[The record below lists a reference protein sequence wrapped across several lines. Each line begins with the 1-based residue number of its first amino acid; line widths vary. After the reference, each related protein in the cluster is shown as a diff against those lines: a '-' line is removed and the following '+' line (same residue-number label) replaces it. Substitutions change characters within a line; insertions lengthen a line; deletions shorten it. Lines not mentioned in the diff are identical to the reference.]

1 MNTLKGFQFRWRLL
15 LILLAVALLAALA
28 VASQTM
34 SVQVKSGQVRKSPTF
49 LGPVIAK
56 FAYGDRVQI
65 LTQQGAWYQVALP
78 SGNGQG
84 WMHTSAL
91 TEKKIVLK
99 AGAMDVSQAASSDE
113 LALAGKGFNQQVEN
127 EYRTRNPNLNF
138 SQIDQME
145 ARTVSQGEIQTFIQD
160 GRLTAQGGAQ

>member
-1 MNTLKGFQFRWRLL
+1 MNRLKGFQFRWRLL
-15 LILLAVALLAALA
+15 LILLAVFLLAAQALA
-28 VASQTM
+28 GQTM
-34 SVQVKSGQVRKSPTF
+34 SVQVKSGQARKSPTF
-49 LGPVIAK
+49 LGPVIAN

-65 LTQQGAWYQVALP
+65 LTQQGAWYQVVLP

-99 AGAMDVSQAASSDE
+99 AGAMDVSQAASSGE
-113 LALAGKGFNQQVEN
+113 LALAGKGFNKQVEN
-127 EYRTRNPNLNF
+127 EYRTRNPNLDF
-138 SQIDQME
+138 RQIDQME
-145 ARTVSQGEIQTFIQD
+145 ALNVSQDEIQAFIRD

>member
-1 MNTLKGFQFRWRLL
+1 MNTPKGFQFRWRML
-15 LILLAVALLAALA
+15 LILAVALLAAQA
-28 VASQTM
+28 VGSQTM

-49 LGPVIAK
+49 LGPVIAN

-65 LTQQGAWYQVALP
+65 LTQQGAWYQVTLP

-84 WMHTSAL
+84 WMHMSAL
-91 TEKKIVLK
+91 TEKKIILK
-99 AGAMDVSQAASSDE
+99 AGAKDVSQAASGDE

-127 EYRTRNPNLNF
+127 EYRTRNPNLDF

-145 ARTVSQGEIQTFIQD
+145 AHTVSQAEIQAFIQD

>member
-1 MNTLKGFQFRWRLL
+1 MNLTKSFQFRWRLL
-15 LILLAVALLAALA
+15 LILAIAFLAAQV
-28 VASQTM
+28 VAGQTM

-49 LGPVIAK
+49 LGPVIAS
-56 FAYGDRVQI
+56 FAYGDSVQI

-78 SGNGQG
+78 SGRGQG

-91 TEKKIVLK
+91 TEKKIILK
-99 AGAMDVSQAASSDE
+99 SGAADVSQAASSDE

-127 EYRTRNPNLNF
+127 EYRTRNPKLDF

-145 ARTVSQGEIQTFIQD
+145 SHTVSQDEIQAFIKD